1 MCKSGIS
8 GIMPYVESHGKFNVQ
23 TTSCYVVKKPAS
35 QRARSRVTGDLTLL
49 KVNGQWYNRYHTN
62 WPLDHLFRT
71 TVHPKQGTGGAYTGS
86 GVKSCAISIRNILVL
101 HPSNTRMKK
110 RTYRSWDAQVR
121 ELVVFLRFGFFKSYC
136 LGLLLSEKKNQSIF
150 NE

>member
-23 TTSCYVVKKPAS
+23 TTSCYVVEKPAS

-49 KVNGQWYNRYHTN
+49 KVNGQWYNRYHH
-62 WPLDHLFRT
+62 LDHLFRT
-71 TVHPKQGTGGAYTGS
+71 TVHPKQGTGGAYTGGQES
-86 GVKSCAISIRNILVL
+86 NPMRFQSEIFLYSTPQTAEWKKTISFLGC
-101 HPSNTRMKK
+101 SSK
-110 RTYRSWDAQVR
+110 RTRCFSSFWFFQKLLFGPVVVDR
-121 ELVVFLRFGFFKSYC
+121 E
-136 LGLLLSEKKNQSIF
+136 KNQSIF